1 MVSKGILKFCLR
13 GMLGQQQRKSLFT
26 LLDTLALVL
35 SECHHLEDLPDLEA
49 KLNVALALM
58 ERDFPVSIQVCDYS
72 PSILSY

>member
-35 SECHHLEDLPDLEA
+35 SERHHLEDLPDLEA

-58 ERDFPVSIQVCDYS
+58 ERDFPVSQF
-72 PSILSY
+72 IL